1 VEEKNRIM
9 SRKVLFTVTILS
21 LAMVGA
27 FGPGAA
33 RAMLNYTPGDI
44 SSLDGSGEER
54 EEFHQTYPLAA
65 NGRVS
70 VENLN
75 GAVQIRVWDQDAV
88 QLDAV
93 KRANKRERLA
103 EAKIDVYS
111 TAESIRIKTVY
122 PDYDQTFTD
131 DEKGR
136 DSNPATVDYTL
147 TVPRKSRLESI
158 ELVNGSLDL
167 EGTEAA
173 VKASS
178 VNGRVVARGLMG
190 ETKLSTVNGNLEA
203 TFKQLSETT
212 PVSLGSVN
220 GNVVVIIPSDS
231 NATIRASTVHGAISN
246 DFGVDVQDGEYVGHE
261 LYGQLGTGGPR
272 IKLGN
277 VNGGISI
284 RHAQD
289 GRKLSPGVSL
299 LALKEKEKEKQ
310 KLKSRAEVDE
320 FRRESAETRAEIA
333 EAQREAARA
342 QREAQMAQAEAARE
356 ARQAQAETQ
365 REVER
370 AIRDAQREIQRAQIE
385 IQRETERQVR
395 EQIRME
401 NRGMGRGTGS
411 GSGKGRGEG
420 VGGARVL
427 DRESRSFSV
436 TGEPRVNVG
445 TFDGAVTVHGWDK
458 SEVMYTATKRA
469 ENDDQLKQIHIQSE
483 QQGSSVSIIAKSPE
497 GSGSAAL
504 DVYVPRNSS
513 LHVSSDDGRL
523 NVEGVS
529 GQITLRTGDGSI
541 EVNDSK
547 GQLQVNT
554 GDGSVRISNF
564 NGQVDAR
571 TGDGSIALEGK
582 FAALSARTGDG
593 SITLAVSPDS
603 NFTVETNAE
612 DVSNEGLNVSED
624 IAPSSRVKR
633 WRVGRGGNVFVLTT
647 GDGKVVLRTR

>member
-1 VEEKNRIM
+1 MEASIYDAPVNLASEIIEGGRRNKIM
-9 SRKVLFTVTILS
+9 LRKGLFISIILMMVL
-21 LAMVGA
+21 VGA
-27 FGPGAA
+27 FGAGGV
-33 RAMLNYTPGDI
+33 RAMLSYDPADDP
-44 SSLDGSGEER
+44 SAAVSGEER
-54 EEFHQTYPLAA
+54 DEFHQTYPLAA

-70 VENLN
+70 VDNLN
-75 GAVQIRVWDQDAV
+75 GAVKIKVWDREAV
-88 QLDAV
+88 QVDAV
-93 KRANKRERLA
+93 KRAYRRERLD

-111 TAESIRIKTVY
+111 TPESIRIKTIY
-122 PDYDQTFTD
+122 PDYDQSFTD

-136 DSNPATVDYTL
+136 YNNPAVVDYTL

-167 EGTEAA
+167 DGVEGA

-178 VNGRVVARGLMG
+178 INGRVVARGLIG
-190 ETKLSTVNGNLEA
+190 ETRLSTVNGNLEA
-203 TFKQLSETT
+203 TFTQLSETT
-212 PVSLGSVN
+212 PITLGSVN

-231 NATIRASTVHGAISN
+231 NALVRAGTVHGDISN
-246 DFGVDVQDGEYVGHE
+246 DFGLVVQHGEYVGHE
-261 LYGQLGTGGPR
+261 LYGQLGTGG
-272 IKLGN
+272 
-277 VNGGISI
+277 V
-284 RHAQD
+284 
-289 GRKLSPGVSL
+289 
-299 LALKEKEKEKQ
+299 KEKQ
-310 KLKSRAEVDE
+310 KNRAAIDEARQAAAAARAET
-320 FRRESAETRAEIA
+320 AETRREAQA
-333 EAQREAARA
+333 EAQRETAQA
-342 QREAQMAQAEAARE
+342 QREAQAEAARE
-356 ARQAQAETQ
+356 ARAARSDVQ

-370 AIRDAQREIQRAQIE
+370 AIREAQREIQRAQVE

-395 EQIRME
+395 EQFRME
-401 NRGMGRGTGS
+401 NRGMGRASGAGT
-411 GSGKGRGEG
+411 GKGRGEG

-427 DRESRSFSV
+427 DRESKSFTVS
-436 TGEPRVNVG
+436 GEPRVNVG

-469 ENDDQLKQIHIQSE
+469 GDDVELKQITIQSE
-483 QQGSSVSIIAKSPE
+483 QQGPAISIIAKSSE

-554 GDGSVRISNF
+554 GDGSIRIANF

-582 FAALSARTGDG
+582 FTGLSARTGDG
-593 SITLAVSPDS
+593 SITLAVPPDS

-612 DVSNEGLNVSED
+612 GISNEGLKVSED
-624 IAPSSRVKR
+624 IAPSPRVKR
-633 WRVGRGGNVFVLTT
+633 WRIGRGGNVFVLTT
-647 GDGKVVLRTR
+647 GEGKLVLRTL

>member
-1 VEEKNRIM
+1 M
-9 SRKVLFTVTILS
+9 LRKGLFISIILMIVL
-21 LAMVGA
+21 VGA
-27 FGPGAA
+27 FGAGGV
-33 RAMLNYTPGDI
+33 RAMLSYDPADDP
-44 SSLDGSGEER
+44 SAAVSGEER
-54 EEFHQTYPLAA
+54 DEFHQTYPLAA

-70 VENLN
+70 VDNLN
-75 GAVQIRVWDQDAV
+75 GAVKIKVWDREAV
-88 QLDAV
+88 QVDAV
-93 KRANKRERLA
+93 KRAYRRERLD

-111 TAESIRIKTVY
+111 TPESIRIKTIY
-122 PDYDQTFTD
+122 PDYDQSFTD

-136 DSNPATVDYTL
+136 YNNPAVVDYTL

-167 EGTEAA
+167 DGVEGA

-178 VNGRVVARGLMG
+178 INGRVVARGLIG
-190 ETKLSTVNGNLEA
+190 ETRLSTVNGNLEA
-203 TFKQLSETT
+203 TFTQLSETT
-212 PVSLGSVN
+212 PITLGSVN

-231 NATIRASTVHGAISN
+231 NALVRAGTVHGDISN
-246 DFGVDVQDGEYVGHE
+246 DFGLVVQHGEYVGHE

-284 RHAQD
+284 KHAQD
-289 GRKLSPGVSL
+289 GRRLSPGVGL
-299 LALKEKEKEKQ
+299 LPDKVKEKQ
-310 KLKSRAEVDE
+310 KNRAAIDEARQAAAVARAET
-320 FRRESAETRAEIA
+320 AETRREAQA
-333 EAQREAARA
+333 EAQRETAQA
-342 QREAQMAQAEAARE
+342 QREAQAEAARE
-356 ARQAQAETQ
+356 ARAARSDVQ

-370 AIRDAQREIQRAQIE
+370 AIREAQREIQRAQVE

-395 EQIRME
+395 EQFRME
-401 NRGMGRGTGS
+401 NRGMGRASGAGT
-411 GSGKGRGEG
+411 GKGRGEG

-427 DRESRSFSV
+427 DRESKSFTVS
-436 TGEPRVNVG
+436 GEPRVNVG

-469 ENDDQLKQIHIQSE
+469 GDDVELKQITIQSE
-483 QQGSSVSIIAKSPE
+483 QQGPAISIIAKSSE

-554 GDGSVRISNF
+554 GDGSIRIANF

-582 FAALSARTGDG
+582 FTGLSARTGDG
-593 SITLAVSPDS
+593 SITLAVPPDS

-612 DVSNEGLNVSED
+612 GISNEGLNVSED
-624 IAPSSRVKR
+624 IAPSPRVKR
-633 WRVGRGGNVFVLTT
+633 WRIGRGGNVFVLTT
-647 GDGKVVLRTR
+647 GEGKLVLRTL